1 MLNKKYSYFIMLLFL
16 PISII
21 LNYFFNPNILHST
34 WLENL
39 ILCSSIIL
47 SSLSLLFYY
56 KHKTFLYKFS
66 LFLNIILCIVITVWS
81 FFSKYDLLYVFSSIA
96 TFKEFIL
103 STKQMG
109 MLIYVLIQMGQVMLL
124 PIPSMIITLAG
135 VAIYGP
141 LIGSILCSIG
151 VLVGSYCSF
160 AIGKIFGF
168 KLVSWMAGKENATK
182 YADIISNRGKFF
194 LVIAFLLPLFPDD
207 ILCLIAGITSM
218 KFKHFFIISTI
229 TRPIGVICM
238 SYFGGG
244 YIIPFTGWGLFVW
257 PFILVLAI
265 VVVVISTKY
274 QPQIEKW
281 VINKMNSISFKKKNK
296 KRTLN

>member
-1 MLNKKYSYFIMLLFL
+1 MFRKKYVYFFMLLFL

-21 LNYFFNPNILHST
+21 LNYAFNPNVLHSS
-34 WLENL
+34 WVENL
-39 ILCSSIIL
+39 LLCVSIVL
-47 SSLSLLFYY
+47 SALSIMFYL
-56 KHKTFLYKFS
+56 KHKTFLYR
-66 LFLNIILCIVITVWS
+66 FLLLSNIVLCIVVTAWS

-141 LIGSILCSIG
+141 MLGSILCSVG
-151 VLVGSYCSF
+151 VLSGSYFSF

-182 YADIISNRGKFF
+182 YSEIINNRGKFF

-218 KFKHFFIISTI
+218 KFKHFFIIASI

-244 YIIPFTGWGLFVW
+244 YVIPFTGWGLFVW
-257 PFILVLAI
+257 PFILILAI
-265 VVVVISTKY
+265 AAVVISTKY

-281 VINKMNSISFKKKNK
+281 IVEKIYKINFKNK
-296 KRTLN
+296 KKKELK